1 MAYSCTQQKKKKNL
15 TQTKYDEYAIIL
27 VLYVYWPPKFKS

>member
-1 MAYSCTQQKKKKNL
+1 MAYSCTQQKKTW